1 MQFSASLLFIILKHM
16 PLFNKKSAEHFL
28 IHASEALV
36 LPAKFDK
43 SMPALTHRHLQT
55 YSRTLHFEIY
65 QISEAVPNK

>member
-1 MQFSASLLFIILKHM
+1 MVYLYGLRVILEQ
-16 PLFNKKSAEHFL
+16 KKRGHFL